1 MPLDKSSL
9 IDFLEILDK
18 ELAKRIT
25 LVAAGGT
32 AMTLL
37 DLKPSTIGIDFT
49 IPSQYLKEFKDVLK
63 KVPHG
68 FRIDYWTDGMVFT
81 QILPDDYL
89 EKSIPIK
96 TKLKNITLKAL
107 HPLDIVVTK
116 IGRLDERDLQDIEA
130 CIKKFKL
137 MSDQIRSRGMNVEYV
152 GREENYMTNLNCVLK
167 KFFGKKEGNT
177 TTS

>member
-1 MPLDKSSL
+1 MPLDKTSL
-9 IDFLEILDK
+9 IDFLEILNK
-18 ELAKRIT
+18 ELVRRIT
-25 LVAAGGT
+25 LVAVGGT

-37 DLKPSTIGIDFT
+37 DLKPSTIDIDFT
-49 IPSQYLKEFKDVLK
+49 IPSEDLKEFKDVLK

-96 TKLKNITLKAL
+96 TKLKNVNLRSL

-116 IGRLDERDLQDIEA
+116 AGRLDERDLQDIEA
-130 CIKKFKL
+130 CIKKFKITK
-137 MSDQIRSRGMNVEYV
+137 DQISSRGKDVEYI
-152 GREENYMTNLNCVLK
+152 GHEENYRINLNYVLK
-167 KFFGKKEGNT
+167 KFFG
-177 TTS
+177 